1 MVGITGRGLAYGGS
15 GTKRHAQSDAD
26 APEERP
32 TVAFTGDGGKVLTFV
47 KSSGVGGP
55 ESSQQHMWKRQFV
68 STKETEGVSSSTK
81 GDVGT
86 QSPEKHGTT
95 TACDDTAPKKRAV
108 RADITTPLSDP
119 YDGKGPVIT
128 DSEDYFQK
136 EDEFML
142 KQEIEKS
149 KVRLNDGRGNELDNL
164 LTQGIPCGTTH
175 ALFKGADD
183 ATLKQYI
190 ELLNAHLHFTKDEG
204 FAAFLEAIKTIVNI
218 RLAGDVNNGEVSEF
232 IAKKI
237 DEILESKDIE
247 QLEGYEVEIKKK
259 LSSDEVVDANFWE
272 LTLSKIPFY
281 KACCVIDQYK
291 RGKLKADVVS
301 QTNLKKGTR
310 EPAAEV
316 DPACDK
322 FMKSLKLEEDEQ
334 LVNDDVPYGNSSGI
348 KPRFVVRM
356 TTGFEW
362 NRYNQSHY
370 DLSNPPPKHIQGFKF
385 NIFFS
390 KLEDPKTTPKWDL
403 VRDGDSKDTC
413 LIVFKGGRPY
423 SPIAFRIPSRE
434 WDTDPTRGFKNYIS
448 NGVLHLYFNFRKLV
462 YRR

>member
-1 MVGITGRGLAYGGS
+1 MAYGGS
-15 GTKRHAQSDAD
+15 GTKRPAQSDAD
-26 APEERP
+26 APEEKP

-55 ESSQQHMWKRQFV
+55 ESSQKHMWKRQFV
-68 STKETEGVSSSTK
+68 STKETEGASSSTK

-95 TACDDTAPKKRAV
+95 TAGDNTAPKKRAV

-149 KVRLNDGRGNELDNL
+149 KVRLNDGKIRSQLMYARAGRGNELDNL

-175 ALFKGADD
+175 ALFKGTDG
-183 ATLKQYI
+183 ATSKQYI

-218 RLAGDVNNGEVSEF
+218 RLAGDLNNGEVSEF

-247 QLEGYEVEIKKK
+247 QLEGNFDLGMTQHSQAMKWRSRR
-259 LSSDEVVDANFWE
+259 SSA
-272 LTLSKIPFY
+272 
-281 KACCVIDQYK
+281 
-291 RGKLKADVVS
+291 
-301 QTNLKKGTR
+301 
-310 EPAAEV
+310 
-316 DPACDK
+316 
-322 FMKSLKLEEDEQ
+322 
-334 LVNDDVPYGNSSGI
+334 
-348 KPRFVVRM
+348 
-356 TTGFEW
+356 
-362 NRYNQSHY
+362 
-370 DLSNPPPKHIQGFKF
+370 
-385 NIFFS
+385 
-390 KLEDPKTTPKWDL
+390 
-403 VRDGDSKDTC
+403 
-413 LIVFKGGRPY
+413 
-423 SPIAFRIPSRE
+423 
-434 WDTDPTRGFKNYIS
+434 PTRLWMPTSGNLRYPKYPS
-448 NGVLHLYFNFRKLV
+448 TR
-462 YRR
+462 